1 MTAEAFQVRK
11 SHPGLDG
18 DELEDVAE
26 PRTMKET
33 AAEDGSVP
41 PPLSDLRYVMF
52 CSACASLNSLNLGY
66 DIGVSG
72 GAFFV
77 AQDVLSLTEFETELI
92 VGSLNV
98 WAVLGAVFSRT
109 ISDAFGRTR
118 TLAVGSCLFCVGS
131 LVLASSS
138 TFSMLMLGRTLLG
151 LGVGAGLSIDP
162 LYISEISPQQYRGFL
177 VSWSELAINLGI
189 IGGFLSSYGL
199 SGMDANVSWRLMVG
213 LGAVMPLPMLMLSL
227 LVMPESPRY
236 LVRIGADQRAAEVL
250 GRLMNCG
257 ASARVDEMVGEIK
270 QSIALDRAAE
280 LGGWAVIWSAPPAVR
295 RMLTLV
301 VTVAIAQH
309 ACGVEAFMYYT
320 PFLLRDVGF
329 RQAADVLGI
338 TAAMGV
344 VKTAALAPVAWAL
357 DQEWGGR
364 RFMLLV
370 SYAGMAVALLFLAVG
385 IATHDR
391 TLLLASI
398 FGYVVLFSVGA
409 GPVCWLLASEVLPT
423 ELRAKGM
430 MLAVIPNRV
439 AASIV
444 SITFLSATSSSA
456 PVAFVVFALLCAGVW
471 VFLYRRCPETKGR
484 SLEDMLALFQDDA
497 AGGAAPRGK
506 GLPVGSRARRGYYDL
521 DSFDQMGA
529 HECGPRDRAG
539 RGVAEVGD
547 SEEAGETGQ
556 AGGPACERDRAGGEA
571 EDAPARAEV

>member
-1 MTAEAFQVRK
+1 
-11 SHPGLDG
+11 
-18 DELEDVAE
+18 
-26 PRTMKET
+26 
-33 AAEDGSVP
+33 
-41 PPLSDLRYVMF
+41 
-52 CSACASLNSLNLGY
+52 
-66 DIGVSG
+66 
-72 GAFFV
+72 
-77 AQDVLSLTEFETELI
+77 
-92 VGSLNV
+92 
-98 WAVLGAVFSRT
+98 
-109 ISDAFGRTR
+109 
-118 TLAVGSCLFCVGS
+118 
-131 LVLASSS
+131 
-138 TFSMLMLGRTLLG
+138 
-151 LGVGAGLSIDP
+151 
-162 LYISEISPQQYRGFL
+162 
-177 VSWSELAINLGI
+177 
-189 IGGFLSSYGL
+189 
-199 SGMDANVSWRLMVG
+199 
-213 LGAVMPLPMLMLSL
+213 
-227 LVMPESPRY
+227 
-236 LVRIGADQRAAEVL
+236 
-250 GRLMNCG
+250 
-257 ASARVDEMVGEIK
+257 
-270 QSIALDRAAE
+270 
-280 LGGWAVIWSAPPAVR
+280 
-295 RMLTLV
+295 
-301 VTVAIAQH
+301 
-309 ACGVEAFMYYT
+309 MYYT

-556 AGGPACERDRAGGEA
+556 AGGPACERDRAGGEE
-571 EDAPARAEV
+571 EDTPSRAEV